1 MWFFLIKS
9 THLFYIKKC
18 GYKRG
23 TSFANGFKFPKM
35 NSTEVVV
42 LTRTTNFTK
51 VMVLTLMKSW
61 GEKIQLNI
69 TKSIK
74 IFNRTFHYKNLC
86 SFLGIKLWEKKKLI
100 KKGIKFLRRQLVL
113 NIKIKIIFTNFKGRH
128 LIY

>member
-1 MWFFLIKS
+1 MLLKRKKRNECEIPMTDFSKVMVVNSKKSWSTINPIKYYRKYLECLMWFFLIKS

-51 VMVLTLMKSW
+51 VMVLTLMKS
-61 GEKIQLNI
+61 
-69 TKSIK
+69 
-74 IFNRTFHYKNLC
+74 
-86 SFLGIKLWEKKKLI
+86 
-100 KKGIKFLRRQLVL
+100 
-113 NIKIKIIFTNFKGRH
+113 
-128 LIY
+128 